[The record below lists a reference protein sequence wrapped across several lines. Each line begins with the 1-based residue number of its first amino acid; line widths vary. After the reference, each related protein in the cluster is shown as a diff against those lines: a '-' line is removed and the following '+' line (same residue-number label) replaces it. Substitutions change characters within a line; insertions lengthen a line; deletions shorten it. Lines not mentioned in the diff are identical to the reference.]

1 MEVNRLSKVLCV
13 TKNKKS
19 FIICCFFAQK
29 CCIINKKFFEKGDSV
44 GTFRKYIKN
53 CLITIISL
61 ICAFGLSLLFQ
72 YIFEVQEHITTVFV
86 FAVFLVSLLTEGY
99 LYGVLA
105 AFIGTVAVNYAF
117 TFPFFALNF
126 TIPVN
131 LISGIIMI
139 AIAVC
144 TSALTTKL
152 KQHEAVKAESEKERM
167 RANLL
172 RAVSHDLR
180 TPLTTIYGSSTT
192 LLENSNVMTEEQK
205 EKMVAGIKEDSE
217 WLVRM
222 VENLLSITRF
232 DSGQVKIIKTP
243 TVLEELIDSVI
254 LKFKKR
260 YPTQKVDLEIP
271 EDVVI
276 IPMDAILI
284 EQVIVNVLENAVQ
297 HADGMTRL
305 TLRVFTLGN
314 QAIFEIADNGC
325 GIDPKRLETLFT
337 GYYTSEGE
345 VADRHKKNT
354 GIGLSVCATIIKA
367 HGGNIKAE
375 NLKTGGAVFRFA
387 LDTEEI
393 SDETE

>member
-1 MEVNRLSKVLCV
+1 MKGVVL
-13 TKNKKS
+13 
-19 FIICCFFAQK
+19 
-29 CCIINKKFFEKGDSV
+29 EEGDFV
-44 GTFRKYIKN
+44 KRFRKYIKN
-53 CLITIISL
+53 SLVTTISL

-86 FAVFLVSLLTEGY
+86 FAVFLISLFTEGY
-99 LYGVLA
+99 CYGVFA

-117 TFPFFALNF
+117 TFPYFAINF

-139 AIAVC
+139 AIAVL

-152 KQHEAVKAESEKERM
+152 KQHEALKAESEKERM

-192 LLENSNVMTEEQK
+192 LLENNNAMTEEQK
-205 EKMVAGIKEDSE
+205 RKIVTGIKEDSE

-222 VENLLSITRF
+222 VENLLSITRI

-243 TVLEELIDSVI
+243 TVLEELIDAVI

-260 YPTQKVDLEIP
+260 YPGRQVVIDIP
-271 EDVVI
+271 DEVII

-284 EQVIVNVLENAVQ
+284 EQVIVNILENAVQ
-297 HADGMTRL
+297 HAEGMSLL

-314 QAIFEIADNGC
+314 KAIFEIKDNGC
-325 GIDPKRLETLFT
+325 GINPKRMETLFT
-337 GYYTSEGE
+337 GYYTQDYEI
-345 VADRHKKNT
+345 ADSQKKNA

-367 HGGNIKAE
+367 HGGSIKAE
-375 NLKTGGAVFRFA
+375 NIKTGGAVFRFA

-393 SDETE
+393 SDEAE